1 MIMSLEEKKQE
12 VIEDFS
18 VYDEWLDKY
27 EYLIELGKT
36 LEAYPEEEKTEDKL
50 IKGCQ
55 SRVWL
60 DYELKDGKLYFRA
73 DSDAIITKG
82 IISLLLSVYSGR
94 TPSEIAADD
103 FDFVEKIGLKENL
116 SPTRANG
123 LVSMI
128 DTIKW
133 IANDAAAKE
142 QMAGQAGHD
151 ENTQA
156 GHDENTQA
164 GHDENTQAGHDG
176 AVIPGSTGNPSK
188 DVLSAEDVAALQP
201 LYADVILALKQVY
214 DPEIPVNIYDLG
226 LIYELN
232 IDKDRKVSIV
242 MTFTAPNCPMA
253 DEVMH
258 EVEDCVKRVPGVT
271 GCSIELTFEPVWDRS
286 MLSEEARVDLGLD
299 YEEDDYGKLS

>member
-1 MIMSLEEKKQE
+1 MTLEEKKQA
-12 VIEDFS
+12 VIEEFS
-18 VYDEWLDKY
+18 MYDEWLDKY
-27 EYLIELGKT
+27 EYLIELGKA
-36 LEAYPEEEKTEDKL
+36 LEAYPEEQKTEEKL

-82 IISLLLSVYSGR
+82 IISLLISVYSGR
-94 TPSEIAADD
+94 TPAEIAADD
-103 FDFVEKIGLKENL
+103 FGFIDQIGLKENL

-133 IANDAAAKE
+133 AANDMAAKE
-142 QMAGQAGHD
+142 EMAGQARHEEKD
-151 ENTQA
+151 ARHEEKEA
-156 GHDENTQA
+156 GHD
-164 GHDENTQAGHDG
+164 
-176 AVIPGSTGNPSK
+176 
-188 DVLSAEDVAALQP
+188 DVLTAEDVAALQP

-258 EVEDCVKRVPGVT
+258 EVEDSVKRVPGVT

>member
-1 MIMSLEEKKQE
+1 MTLEEKKQA
-12 VIEDFS
+12 VIEEFS
-18 VYDEWLDKY
+18 MYDEWLDKY
-27 EYLIELGKT
+27 EYLIELGKA
-36 LEAYPEEEKTEDKL
+36 LEAYPEEKKTEEKL

-82 IISLLLSVYSGR
+82 IISLLISVYSGR
-94 TPSEIAADD
+94 TPAEIAADD
-103 FDFVEKIGLKENL
+103 FGFIDQIGLKENL

-133 IANDAAAKE
+133 VANDTAAKE
-142 QMAGQAGHD
+142 QMADQVGHD
-151 ENTQA
+151 
-156 GHDENTQA
+156 DK
-164 GHDENTQAGHDG
+164 
-176 AVIPGSTGNPSK
+176 AVLT
-188 DVLSAEDVAALQP
+188 AEDVAALQP

-258 EVEDCVKRVPGVT
+258 EVEDSVKRVPGVT